1 MDHEALAESLAAQL
15 NGVRRVL
22 RRQVRAGLGVPELS
36 GSQVELLRL
45 VESAPGIGVGA
56 AAQQLHLAG
65 NSVSTLVNQLTEAGL
80 LLRERDPAD
89 RRSAQLF
96 LTPAAQQ
103 RLTAWRAARV
113 SLLSGALAALDPGE
127 RDTLAAAI
135 PALAHLVE
143 ALTAPDVSAGSPST
157 EVGRSHPS
165 FLGSETRRDEDDG
178 APIGERKNGVQSGT
192 RGGDGD
198 GGR

>member
-1 MDHEALAESLAAQL
+1 VDHEALAESLAAQL

-96 LTPAAQQ
+96 LTPAAQH

-113 SLLSGALAALDPGE
+113 SLLTAALGALDPGE
-127 RDTLAAAI
+127 RDALAAAI
-135 PALAHLVE
+135 PALAHLAE
-143 ALTAPDVSAGSPST
+143 ALTAPGVPAGAPST

-165 FLGSETRRDEDDG
+165 FLGSETRRDEGDG
-178 APIGERKNGVQSGT
+178 APIGEGKQGVQSGT
-192 RGGDGD
+192 RGGDDD